1 MDEQIQQLL
10 QALQR
15 FFYATAPLS
24 LDVSDTLN
32 VLVFFVQW
40 SAIILSALTGLYAA
54 RKHGMDFYG
63 GLVIAFIVALG
74 GGTIR
79 DVLLGR
85 YPVFWVALPV
95 YAVTVVL
102 IALLSL
108 LVGREA
114 KRRKAIARVAQP
126 IERITDDRSWVFIT
140 IDSLAL
146 GLWAYLGTLYAL
158 QWGTPAVIAP
168 IMGIITASFG
178 GVLRDVF
185 FARVPQ
191 SFMPGQLYVA
201 AAAAGAFVFVILW
214 ELGVD
219 STAGFLACFLLTFG
233 IRVAS
238 VRYNIRSR

>member
-1 MDEQIQQLL
+1 MDEQIQPIL
-10 QALQR
+10 QALQE
-15 FFYATAPLS
+15 FFLSTAPLS
-24 LDVSDTLN
+24 PEVDNALN
-32 VLVFFVQW
+32 LLVFFVQW

-63 GLVIAFIVALG
+63 SIVIGFITTLG

-85 YPVFWVALPV
+85 YPIFWLAEPV
-95 YAVTVVL
+95 YAVTIVV
-102 IALLSL
+102 IALFSI

-114 KRRKAIARVAQP
+114 KRSKTVARVAQP
-126 IERITDDRSWVFIT
+126 IKRLTEDQSMPFII
-140 IDSLAL
+140 IDALAL

-158 QWGTPAVIAP
+158 ELRAPSVVAP
-168 IMGIITASFG
+168 IMGVITASFG

-201 AAAAGAFVFVILW
+201 AAAAGAIVYVILW
-214 ELGVD
+214 ELRVD
-219 STAGFLACFLLTFG
+219 STVSFLACFLLTFI
-233 IRVAS
+233 IRMAS
-238 VRYNIRSR
+238 VKFNIRSA